1 MMYSVQNPGHCL
13 HDVIFPIGLDRY
25 QRNQDSASSTD
36 GERPFFYPGLLYLPA
51 RGTQLTS
58 RLHEKDW
65 CRDMLNY
72 SGLADARQALAIEPT
87 LLERKS
93 DATICFRRLLL
104 PRLGVLR
111 FPIDNTD
118 TETMRVIRN
127 NPQQESFILRDVDR
141 PPFTDSYPAAALNDL
156 RKQALKGLN
165 LISEPWP
172 ESDLNTGSTKD
183 LATRDTTRRYL
194 RVFLYDRQEAP
205 RRKWTNSLDVIP
217 CHYHSRRPKTLGTN
231 DTERTGVSSELVCS
245 DFNSTWWP

>member
-1 MMYSVQNPGHCL
+1 MPFSP
-13 HDVIFPIGLDRY
+13 LDSIAINGIKIRHPPLMV
-25 QRNQDSASSTD
+25 NALSSTLAYCTCPQ
-36 GERPFFYPGLLYLPA
+36 EAPNLR
-51 RGTQLTS
+51 Q
-58 RLHEKDW
+58 DW

-72 SGLADARQALAIEPT
+72 SGLADARQALAIESI

-93 DATICFRRLLL
+93 NTTLSFRRLLL
-104 PRLGVLR
+104 PRLGVFR